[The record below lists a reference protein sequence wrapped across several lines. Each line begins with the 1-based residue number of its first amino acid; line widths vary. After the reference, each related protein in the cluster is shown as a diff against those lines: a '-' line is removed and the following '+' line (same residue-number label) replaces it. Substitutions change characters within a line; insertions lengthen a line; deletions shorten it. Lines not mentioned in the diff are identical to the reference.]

1 LRWQPISVRR
11 TMSNRLVIGN
21 VTLEKDGDVISIVPE
36 TTPDKEE
43 YQYDVTESVYPT
55 PDLRARVEQIVDLAV
70 YEAAND
76 RVDDVVEKS
85 YVDAILDLIRE
96 EKEAMIQRLRMP
108 EIDDEMFD
116 QAVLT
121 FNMQLDEEQKRL

>member
-1 LRWQPISVRR
+1 
-11 TMSNRLVIGN
+11 MSNRLVIGN